1 MKGHVKYGEKDE
13 VVGRLQHCL
22 NNLGLAP
29 EIKVD
34 DDFGPATRRALLL
47 TREDLVRETRLY
59 DPEMVIMENLVRLK
73 TGLEREAA
81 AARADG
87 TFPPLP
93 RTYAEI
99 GEVFGTFDAT
109 PKKGEKG
116 WVKPTNKSKEYRI
129 VKAKL
134 PIVGN
139 KWVHEKIVPVLARFL
154 EVVEDEGLADDLR
167 GIGTYAC
174 RHIGR
179 NPKRRLSIHSWGIA
193 FDVDSGDN
201 RMGKR
206 GLINPR
212 IRIIA
217 EALGFHWGGR
227 WGVSS
232 ADRKRGLTGNQIL
245 NLRGGFGAGKDDMHF
260 EYYLGNSSQQK

>member
-1 MKGHVKYGEKDE
+1 
-13 VVGRLQHCL
+13 VVGRLQRCM

-29 EIKVD
+29 EINVD

-59 DPEMVIMENLVRLK
+59 DPELVIMENLVRLK
-73 TGLEREAA
+73 RMLEQEAA
-81 AARADG
+81 SRRARG
-87 TFPPLP
+87 SFPRIP
-93 RTYAEI
+93 RTYSEI
-99 GEVFGTFDAT
+99 GEVFGTFDPT
-109 PKKGEKG
+109 PKPGEKG
-116 WVKPTNKSKEYRI
+116 WVKPTNKSKDYRI
-129 VKAKL
+129 VKAAL
-134 PIVGN
+134 PIVGQ
-139 KWVHEKIVPVLARFL
+139 KWVHEKIVPVLVRFL
-154 EVVEDEGLADDLR
+154 EVIEEESLADDLR
-167 GIGTYAC
+167 DIGTYAC

-193 FDVDSGDN
+193 FDVDSSEN

-227 WGVSS
+227 WGISS
-232 ADRKRGLTGNQIL
+232 KDRRAFGLTANQLL
-245 NLRGGFGAGKDDMHF
+245 NRRSGFGAGKDDMHF

>member
-1 MKGHVKYGEKDE
+1 MKGFVKYGEKDP
-13 VVGRLQHCL
+13 VVGRLQYCV

-59 DPEMVIMENLVRLK
+59 DPELVIMENLVRLK
-73 TGLEREAA
+73 SGLEKEAEEK
-81 AARADG
+81 RVTC

-93 RTYAEI
+93 MSYSGI
-99 GEVFGTFDAT
+99 GKVFGTFDAT
-109 PKKGEKG
+109 PKPGEKG
-116 WVKPTNKSKEYRI
+116 WVNPTNKSDDYRI
-129 VKAKL
+129 VKARL
-134 PIVGN
+134 PIIGP
-139 KWVHEKIVPVLARFL
+139 KWVHEKIAPVLARFL
-154 EVVEDEGLADDLR
+154 EVVEDEHLADDLR
-167 GIGTYAC
+167 DIGTYAC

-179 NPKRRLSIHSWGIA
+179 DPKRRLSIHSWGIA
-193 FDVDSGDN
+193 FDVDPSEN

-227 WGVSS
+227 WGVASK
-232 ADRKRGLTGNQIL
+232 DKKHGLTGNHLL
-245 NLRGGFGAGKDDMHF
+245 NLRAGFGGGKDDMHF
-260 EYYLGNSSQQK
+260 EYYLGNASAQK